1 MIIASFA
8 IVFLLPLLI
17 ITYVLIKLES
27 PGPAL
32 FRQKRYGK
40 DKKIFTVYKFRSMR
54 TTAPRNIPTNDFHDA
69 HAYITRVGR
78 IIRKLSIDE
87 LPQLI
92 NVLQGH
98 MSLVGPR
105 PVVLTETS
113 LISER
118 GKYGANNVKPGIT
131 GWAQVNGR
139 DDLDDGRC
147 RVVGDCHRAAGRRPA
162 DAARLNHPHATGR
175 RRPLLR
181 ELSIENIEGN
191 QVLSIYSLRPR
202 SSNPSEG
209 SPITA
214 SSIRSRPSQPE
225 KSFWVVSSETS
236 RNSRKL

>member
-1 MIIASFA
+1 MKYDYIKRVGDLIIASLA

-54 TTAPRNIPTNDFHDA
+54 TTAPRNMPTNDFHDA
-69 HAYITRVGR
+69 RTYITRVGR

-113 LISER
+113 LIDER
-118 GKYGANNVKPGIT
+118 DKHGANAVKPGIT

-139 DDLDDGRC
+139 DELDDITKAELDGYYVDNFGFKMDVKC
-147 RVVGDCHRAAGRRPA
+147 VLKTIWVILSIAGHVEGHE
-162 DAARLNHPHATGR
+162 NVTKENYQIATG
-175 RRPLLR
+175 
-181 ELSIENIEGN
+181 E
-191 QVLSIYSLRPR
+191 
-202 SSNPSEG
+202 
-209 SPITA
+209 
-214 SSIRSRPSQPE
+214 
-225 KSFWVVSSETS
+225 
-236 RNSRKL
+236 

>member
-1 MIIASFA
+1 MKYEHIKRTGDLIIASLA
-8 IVFLLPLLI
+8 IVFLLPLLV

-54 TTAPRNIPTNDFHDA
+54 TSAPRNIPTNDFHDA

-113 LISER
+113 LIDER
-118 GKYGANNVKPGIT
+118 DKHGANAVKPGIT
-131 GWAQVNGR
+131 GWAQINGR
-139 DDLDDGRC
+139 DILDNASKAKMDGYYANHMSLVYDIRC
-147 RVVGDCHRAAGRRPA
+147 MIMTIWVM
-162 DAARLNHPHATGR
+162 
-175 RRPLLR
+175 
-181 ELSIENIEGN
+181 LSLYGHVEGH
-191 QVLSIYSLRPR
+191 
-202 SSNPSEG
+202 E
-209 SPITA
+209 
-214 SSIRSRPSQPE
+214 QPKAE
-225 KSFWVVSSETS
+225 KSGEYS
-236 RNSRKL
+236 

>member
-1 MIIASFA
+1 MKYEHIKRIGDLIIASLA

-40 DKKIFTVYKFRSMR
+40 DKKIFNVYKFRSMR

-69 HAYITRVGR
+69 HTYITRVGR

-87 LPQLI
+87 LPQLF

-113 LISER
+113 LIDER
-118 GKYGANNVKPGIT
+118 DKHGANAVKPGIT

-139 DDLDDGRC
+139 DELDDILKAEMDGYYVANYGLITDLKCILKTATAILFAR
-147 RVVGDCHRAAGRRPA
+147 GHAEGHEQFNQQQAG
-162 DAARLNHPHATGR
+162 
-175 RRPLLR
+175 
-181 ELSIENIEGN
+181 E
-191 QVLSIYSLRPR
+191 
-202 SSNPSEG
+202 
-209 SPITA
+209 
-214 SSIRSRPSQPE
+214 
-225 KSFWVVSSETS
+225 
-236 RNSRKL
+236 

>member
-1 MIIASFA
+1 MKYDHIKRIGDLIIASLA

-40 DKKIFTVYKFRSMR
+40 DKQPFAVYKFRSMS
-54 TTAPRNIPTNDFHDA
+54 TQAPNNMPTNDFHDA
-69 HAYITRVGR
+69 HTYITRVGR
-78 IIRKLSIDE
+78 VIRKLSIDE

-113 LISER
+113 LIDER
-118 GKYGANNVKPGIT
+118 DKHGANAVKPGIT

-139 DDLDDGRC
+139 DELDDKLKAEMDGYYVANYGLITDVKC
-147 RVVGDCHRAAGRRPA
+147 ILKTASAVLF
-162 DAARLNHPHATGR
+162 ARGNFEGHEQQE
-175 RRPLLR
+175 
-181 ELSIENIEGN
+181 ELS
-191 QVLSIYSLRPR
+191 
-202 SSNPSEG
+202 
-209 SPITA
+209 T
-214 SSIRSRPSQPE
+214 
-225 KSFWVVSSETS
+225 
-236 RNSRKL
+236 

>member
-1 MIIASFA
+1 MIIASLA

-54 TTAPRNIPTNDFHDA
+54 TTAPRNIPTNDLHDA

-87 LPQLI
+87 LPQLF

-113 LISER
+113 LIDER
-118 GKYGANNVKPGIT
+118 DKHGANAVKPGIT

-139 DDLDDGRC
+139 DELDDILKAEMDGHYVANYGLITDVKCILKTATAVLFAR
-147 RVVGDCHRAAGRRPA
+147 GHAEGHEQFHQQRAG
-162 DAARLNHPHATGR
+162 
-175 RRPLLR
+175 
-181 ELSIENIEGN
+181 E
-191 QVLSIYSLRPR
+191 
-202 SSNPSEG
+202 
-209 SPITA
+209 
-214 SSIRSRPSQPE
+214 
-225 KSFWVVSSETS
+225 
-236 RNSRKL
+236 